1 MGFKNFTVGTAN
13 RLLTMTRQNK
23 VIFGVPTK
31 DNVDYSKIYSY
42 ESNVIN
48 PNELFSRY
56 LLNRGGRENAIAK
69 HVQEIKNAIIKN
81 GGMDKFP
88 PITVDINTLQII
100 DGNCRFMAMSD
111 VLNDGSMDLTLKVV
125 YEDVSQEEF
134 DQRVI
139 DLNQGQKSWGLL
151 DFIYNFSLR
160 GNESYNK
167 LIKFCESEP
176 TLHKKDGTINPR
188 YAGAALKKKVN
199 DLKNSKL
206 ELTDEEVEIGKKVI
220 EEAALIRKKFS
231 GDENANGGGW
241 YESYLRAWAEI
252 RPLLGDISFKDYLK
266 AVKRQIDGNK
276 RNNPVPY
283 GSNKKPSWYSFF
295 NNTLSYEFG
304 R

>member
-1 MGFKNFTVGTAN
+1 MNREFKSH
-13 RLLTMTRQNK
+13 
-23 VIFGVPTK
+23 FGVPAK

-42 ESNVIN
+42 ESSVIN
-48 PNELFSRY
+48 PNELFSKY

-69 HVQEIKNAIIKN
+69 HVLEIKDAIIKN

-88 PITVDINTLQII
+88 PIVVDINTLQII

-111 VLNDGSMDLTLKVV
+111 VLNDGSMDLTLRVV
-125 YEDVSQEEF
+125 YEDASEEEF

-160 GNESYNK
+160 ENENYK
-167 LIKFCESEP
+167 RLIEFCESEP
-176 TLHKKDGTINPR
+176 TLHKKDGNIIPR
-188 YAGAALKKKVN
+188 YAGAALLKKVN

-206 ELTDEEVEIGKKVI
+206 ELTDEEVEIGHKVV
-220 EEAALIRKKFS
+220 EEATLIRKKFS
-231 GDENANGGGW
+231 EDVNANGGGW
-241 YESYLRAWAEI
+241 YESYLRAWAEF
-252 RPLLGDISFKDYLK
+252 RPNLGDISFKEYLK

-276 RNNPVPY
+276 RNNPVPF
-283 GSNKKPSWYSFF
+283 GSNKKPLWYSFF
-295 NNTLSYEFG
+295 NNTLRFEFG

>member
-1 MGFKNFTVGTAN
+1 MN
-13 RLLTMTRQNK
+13 REIK
-23 VIFGVPTK
+23 SHFGVPTK

-48 PNELFSRY
+48 PNELFSKY
-56 LLNRGGRENAIAK
+56 LLNRGGREDAITK
-69 HVQEIKNAIIKN
+69 HVQEIKDAIIKN

-111 VLNDGSMDLTLKVV
+111 VLNDGVLDLALRVV
-125 YEDVSQEEF
+125 YEDVSEEDF

-139 DLNQGQKSWGLL
+139 ELNQGQKSWGIL
-151 DFIYNFSLR
+151 DFIYNYSLR
-160 GNESYNK
+160 GNENYK
-167 LIKFCESEP
+167 RLIEFCESEP
-176 TLHKKDGTINPR
+176 TLCKKGTINPR
-188 YAGAALKKKVN
+188 YAGAALRKSVN

-206 ELTDEEVEIGKKVI
+206 ELSAEEVEIGKKVI

-231 GDENANGGGW
+231 EDEKANGGGW
-241 YESYLRAWAEI
+241 YEPYIRAWAEF
-252 RPLLGDISFKDYLK
+252 RDNLGDISFKDYLRSIK
-266 AVKRQIDGNK
+266 KQVEGNK

-283 GSNKKPSWYSFF
+283 GSNKKPLWYSFF
-295 NNTLSYEFG
+295 SNTLRYEFG